1 MSGVCPQCQS
11 VSPPGS
17 AHCTQ
22 CGTKL
27 AATANQT
34 TQFGMPL
41 LRPTG
46 GVQRGAPA
54 TAAFGEA
61 DIARLAAISRDTDEQ
76 ALTPTAK
83 PSLMAGLPRPRVSSA
98 PSPLTATGLRDS
110 IAPPQVGSTSSPPQA
125 LPTQASGGGAR
136 RTVMG
141 MALFGPGAVGTP
153 TPKAAP
159 LSTAELELANAP
171 TGPAIATIDEFNQA
185 LAAAS
190 VPVEAQPG
198 AGGSDG
204 VESPAP
210 TAAPALEASPP
221 PEAAVP
227 TPLPTPALEFI
238 KNETPLP
245 TTLAEDAPAAPA
257 ASSRAAWWVAGALLI
272 ALGALAVAFFRGA

>member
-1 MSGVCPQCQS
+1 
-11 VSPPGS
+11 
-17 AHCTQ
+17 
-22 CGTKL
+22 
-27 AATANQT
+27 
-34 TQFGMPL
+34 
-41 LRPTG
+41 
-46 GVQRGAPA
+46 
-54 TAAFGEA
+54 
-61 DIARLAAISRDTDEQ
+61 
-76 ALTPTAK
+76 
-83 PSLMAGLPRPRVSSA
+83 
-98 PSPLTATGLRDS
+98 
-110 IAPPQVGSTSSPPQA
+110 
-125 LPTQASGGGAR
+125 
-136 RTVMG
+136 

-190 VPVEAQPG
+190 APVEAQPG